1 MIRRMLPIL
10 CASLMIPTFT
20 GLAPADAASG
30 ATTRYV
36 VTFGPGAV
44 PDSEASDARSR
55 GEHIDHVFRKAIGGM
70 SVDLTAAQAQAMAAD
85 PQVASVRKDGL
96 VLASVDQATPP
107 WGLDRID
114 QRNRPL
120 DNTYRY
126 PASAGSGVRVYV
138 VDTGVR
144 ATHAEL
150 RGRVLPGFTAIADG
164 NGTNDCAGHGTH
176 VSGIIAGT
184 TYGVA
189 KAATIVPVRVLDCA
203 GGGFVSDVIAGLD
216 YILSVNNG
224 APAVVNMS
232 LGGPSDPTLD
242 AAVARVIAAGIPV
255 AVAAGNS
262 FADACQY
269 SPAETPGA
277 VTVGAVTVYPFTGVD
292 MRATYSNIGPCV
304 DLFAPG
310 SDIPS
315 AWNTSDTATA
325 VLSGTSMATP
335 HVAGALA
342 LLRSASPALSP
353 AALSQQLVGSATN
366 GVIDDAGTGSPN
378 LLLYAATVAAPQ
390 ALGVVTTALADG
402 TVGTV
407 YQQTLTATGGTAPY
421 RWALTS
427 GTLPAGLTLSSGG
440 VLSGTPTAALSPIL
454 GVTVT
459 DATGATA
466 VKTLLLTVANAPV
479 NTLPVITTTAL
490 AGGTVGVA
498 YSGAVV
504 ATGGTTPYSWDVI
517 AGALPPGLSL
527 FLDGTIVG
535 TPTLAG
541 SSVFSVRVVDATGR
555 FADATFGM
563 TIAAGGTPPPP
574 PPPAPTVPKA
584 FGKIGPISASTN
596 LSIPVTLSWAAS
608 SGAVRYE
615 VCVDK
620 VNNAKC
626 DTTWVST
633 ATARTYSARNL
644 SSKTLYYWEVRAVN
658 AVGSTLANGTSWWR
672 FTTK

>member
-1 MIRRMLPIL
+1 
-10 CASLMIPTFT
+10 
-20 GLAPADAASG
+20 
-30 ATTRYV
+30 
-36 VTFGPGAV
+36 
-44 PDSEASDARSR
+44 
-55 GEHIDHVFRKAIGGM
+55 
-70 SVDLTAAQAQAMAAD
+70 MAAD
-85 PQVASVRKDGL
+85 PQVASVRRDGL
-96 VLASVDQATPP
+96 VLASVDQTTPP

-120 DNTYRY
+120 NNTYTY
-126 PASAGSGVRVYV
+126 PASAGTGVRVYV

-144 ATHAEL
+144 ATHAEI

-189 KAATIVPVRVLDCA
+189 KAASIVPVRVLDCA

-342 LLRSASPALSP
+342 LLRSASPGLSP
-353 AALSQQLVGSATN
+353 AALSQQLVSTATN
-366 GVIDDAGTGSPN
+366 GVIDDAGAGSPN

-390 ALGVVTTALADG
+390 ALGVVTTALPDG
-402 TVGTV
+402 TVGTA
-407 YQQTLTATGGTAPY
+407 YQQTLAATGGTAPY

-427 GTLPAGLTLSSGG
+427 GALPAGLTLSTGG
-440 VLSGTPTAALSPIL
+440 VLSGTPTAPLSPIL

-466 VKTLLLTVANAPV
+466 TKTLLLTVAAAPT
-479 NTLPVITTTAL
+479 NTLPVITTAAL
-490 AGGTVGVA
+490 PGGTVGVA

-527 FLDGTIVG
+527 FLNGTIVG

-563 TIAAGGTPPPP
+563 TIASGSPPPPPP
-574 PPPAPTVPKA
+574 PPPAPAPGA
-584 FGKIGPISASTN
+584 FAKSSPANGVTN
-596 LSIPVTLSWAAS
+596 VNTSLTLSWGAAT
-608 SGAVRYE
+608 GVTRYE
-615 VCVDK
+615 VCIDK

-626 DTTWVST
+626 DATWVST
-633 ATARTYSARNL
+633 STARSYSRSL
-644 SSKTLYYWEVRAVN
+644 SSKTVYYWEVRAVN
-658 AVGSTLANGTSWWR
+658 SAGTTLANSGTWWR